1 MMKTTLQLG
10 GLHCS
15 HCVKS
20 VEQALQKLPS
30 VRAIHIDL
38 ATQLAE
44 IDSDETSQTLID
56 AIEQIGFDAEVK

>member
-1 MMKTTLQLG
+1 MKITLQLG

-30 VRAIHIDL
+30 VRAIDIDL
-38 ATQLAE
+38 ATQRAE
-44 IDSDETSQTLID
+44 IDSDESPQKLIE
-56 AIEQIGFDAEVK
+56 AIEQIGFEAELK